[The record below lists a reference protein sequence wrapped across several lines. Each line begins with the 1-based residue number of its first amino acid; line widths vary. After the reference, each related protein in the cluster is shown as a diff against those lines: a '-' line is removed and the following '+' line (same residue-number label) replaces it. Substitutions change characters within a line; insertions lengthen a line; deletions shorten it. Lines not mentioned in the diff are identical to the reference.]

1 MTSRSKGRVLLVD
14 DDPDVLKLLVLRLT
28 AAGFETVTAASGP
41 EALARLE
48 VDRPQVVVTDLRM
61 EGMDGMALFESI
73 RERRPALPVLMLT
86 AHGTIPDAVAAT
98 RGGIFAFL
106 TKPFEGREIIEQ
118 VERAMRVSGVADE
131 SDTTC
136 ERDQAWR
143 REIVTRSPVMEELL
157 CQARL
162 VAQSEASVL
171 IRGPSGT
178 GKELLAKAIH
188 QASERRDHPFVAF
201 NCAAIPEP
209 LMESELFGY
218 AKGAFTGAA
227 RDTPGLFQAAHGG
240 TMLLDE
246 IGDMP
251 TSLQVKLL
259 RALQERQVRPVGSTR
274 STPVDV
280 RLISATHRDLDQ
292 EVKSG
297 RFREDLYYRLNVV
310 VLDIPPLAQR
320 REDIPLLARHF
331 LGRLKA
337 ASRKQVDGF
346 APDAMELLVG
356 AAWPGNVRQLANVVE
371 QTFALTT
378 STLISAALV
387 QRALR
392 AQPADFPSLEEAR
405 ADFEREYLSRLLKI
419 TQGNVSQAAR
429 LADRNRTDFYKLLR
443 RHQLDPALFKPPG
456 GLEDT

>member
-1 MTSRSKGRVLLVD
+1 
-14 DDPDVLKLLVLRLT
+14 
-28 AAGFETVTAASGP
+28 
-41 EALARLE
+41 
-48 VDRPQVVVTDLRM
+48 
-61 EGMDGMALFESI
+61 
-73 RERRPALPVLMLT
+73 
-86 AHGTIPDAVAAT
+86 
-98 RGGIFAFL
+98 
-106 TKPFEGREIIEQ
+106 
-118 VERAMRVSGVADE
+118 
-131 SDTTC
+131 
-136 ERDQAWR
+136 
-143 REIVTRSPVMEELL
+143 
-157 CQARL
+157 
-162 VAQSEASVL
+162 
-171 IRGPSGT
+171 
-178 GKELLAKAIH
+178 
-188 QASERRDHPFVAF
+188 
-201 NCAAIPEP
+201 
-209 LMESELFGY
+209 
-218 AKGAFTGAA
+218 
-227 RDTPGLFQAAHGG
+227 
-240 TMLLDE
+240 MLLDE

-280 RLISATHRDLDQ
+280 RLVSATHRDLDQ